1 MDKNAVNEAA
11 KKEFENWLAKRAE
24 IEKEAKASG
33 KWNEMGLDANTQL
46 FRQINNETKAK
57 LAQINVQIK
66 E

>member
-24 IEKEAKASG
+24 IEKEAKVSG
-33 KWNEMGLDANTQL
+33 KWNEMGLDPNTHL

-57 LAQINVQIK
+57 LSQLSALVK

>member
-1 MDKNAVNEAA
+1 MDKKAVNEAA

-24 IEKEAKASG
+24 IEKEASG

-57 LAQINVQIK
+57 LSQLSALVK

>member
-33 KWNEMGLDANTQL
+33 KWNEMGLDANTHL

-57 LAQINVQIK
+57 LSQINVQIK

>member
-24 IEKEAKASG
+24 IEKEAKVSG
-33 KWNEMGLDANTQL
+33 KWNEMGLDANTHL

-57 LAQINVQIK
+57 LSQLSALVK

>member
-11 KKEFENWLAKRAE
+11 KKEFEIWLAKRAE
-24 IEKEAKASG
+24 IEKEANASG
-33 KWNEMGLDANTQL
+33 KWNEMGLDSNTHL

>member
-24 IEKEAKASG
+24 IEKGAKASG
-33 KWNEMGLDANTQL
+33 MWNEMGLDANTHL

-57 LAQINVQIK
+57 LSQLSALVK